1 VKLTLVGLG
10 LIGGSVALDLREKKF
25 ASQIIGVETN
35 KLHGEQ
41 ALNLG
46 LVDKIESLESAVKN
60 SDLVIIS
67 TPVDVICKLLPEIL
81 NSIGD
86 QTTVTDMGSTK
97 EMIAQSIVGHVKQ
110 KQFIPSHPMAGTEN
124 SGPQAALRH
133 LFRGKTAVI
142 CNKEQCD
149 QGHLKK
155 VEALYSALGMR
166 CVYMDSKQHDMH
178 VAFVSHLSHI
188 SSFILAN
195 TVLDIER
202 NTSTI
207 FDLASGGFESTVRLA
222 KSSPEMWLPIFEQN
236 QKNILLALEAYI
248 QHLEIFRLSV
258 SENKS
263 GATLKILT
271 RANEIRRVLDTM
283 KTKGKN
289 E

>member
-1 VKLTLVGLG
+1 MKVTLVGLG

-25 ASQIIGVETN
+25 SSQIIGVETN

-41 ALNLG
+41 ALTIG
-46 LVDKIESLESAVKN
+46 LVDKLEPLESAVKN

-67 TPVDVICKLLPEIL
+67 TPVDAICEVLPQVM
-81 NSIGD
+81 NSAGD

-97 EMIAQSIVGHVKQ
+97 EMIAQSVKGHAKQ

-124 SGPQAALRH
+124 SGPRAALRH

-142 CNKEQCD
+142 CDKEKCD
-149 QGHLKK
+149 PKHLKK
-155 VEALYSALGMR
+155 VEALYDALEMR
-166 CVYMDSKQHDMH
+166 CVYMDSTEHDRH

-195 TVLDIER
+195 TVLDIEK
-202 NTSTI
+202 NTATI

-236 QKNILLALEAYI
+236 QKNILQALEAYI
-248 QHLEIFRLSV
+248 QHLETFRRSLL
-258 SENKS
+258 EKKS
-263 GATLKILT
+263 SDTRQILT
-271 RANEIRRVLDTM
+271 RANEIRRVLDSM
-283 KTKGKN
+283 NTKGN
-289 E
+289 R